1 MSPIKL
7 KSDKKNDLI
16 LNFIFREKKM
26 FALNF
31 LFGAKSKQQIQD
43 QKDEQILLQEK
54 YNQVLG
60 ELTSTRI
67 SKCHPHS
74 LTTRQKSKSVDSIV
88 TKESRVTCEKYNQ
101 VMRELI
107 LKYCGSNKSSCNN
120 KRKSSPVEQI
130 LAPTEAGT
138 TNYFEIKLEI
148 KQLCELIK
156 LRTQKAKYIGQLLV
170 QYKTELEGD
179 PALMAGIKDELLL
192 AETLDVSLPWHYNQ
206 PFSAELDFVMN

>member
-1 MSPIKL
+1 
-7 KSDKKNDLI
+7 
-16 LNFIFREKKM
+16 M

-54 YNQVLG
+54 YNQVLN

-74 LTTRQKSKSVDSIV
+74 LTTRPKSKSVDSIV
-88 TKESRVTCEKYNQ
+88 TPESRVTCEKYNQ
-101 VMRELI
+101 VLRELI
-107 LKYCGSNKSSCNN
+107 LKYCGSNKSSCDGKI
-120 KRKSSPVEQI
+120 KRKSSQMEQI
-130 LAPTEAGT
+130 LEPTEAGT
-138 TNYFEIKLEI
+138 TNYFENEIRLEI

-156 LRTQKAKYIGQLLV
+156 LRTEKAKYIGQLLV

-192 AETLDVSLPWHYNQ
+192 AEKLDVSLPWHYNQ